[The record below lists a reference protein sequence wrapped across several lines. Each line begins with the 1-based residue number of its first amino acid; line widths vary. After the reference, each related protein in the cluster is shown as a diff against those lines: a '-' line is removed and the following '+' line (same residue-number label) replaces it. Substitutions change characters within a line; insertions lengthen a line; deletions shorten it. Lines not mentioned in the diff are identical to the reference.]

1 MSQAASSSR
10 SEDNFRMTDLF
21 SPNDA
26 FAHPRSQAAAAEPAT
41 RPSVAGAPD
50 SFVFVNPLFSSPR
63 DPRPHTQ
70 R

>member
-1 MSQAASSSR
+1 MNKPASSTR
-10 SEDNFRMTDLF
+10 SEESFRVTDLF

-26 FAHPRSQAAAAEPAT
+26 HADSRAQRPAAEPAT
-41 RPSVAGAPD
+41 RPSAAGVPD

>member
-1 MSQAASSSR
+1 MNQAASSNR
-10 SEDNFRMTDLF
+10 REDNFRVTDLF
-21 SPNDA
+21 SPSDA
-26 FAHPRSQAAAAEPAT
+26 HADPRSQRPAAEPAT
-41 RPSVAGAPD
+41 RPSAAGVPE

>member
-1 MSQAASSSR
+1 MNNQPSSHR
-10 SEDNFRMTDLF
+10 SEENFRVTDLF

-26 FAHPRSQAAAAEPAT
+26 YADPRSQRPAAEPAT
-41 RPSVAGAPD
+41 RPSAAGVPD

>member
-1 MSQAASSSR
+1 MNNPASSAR
-10 SEDNFRMTDLF
+10 SEETFRVTDLF

-26 FAHPRSQAAAAEPAT
+26 HADSRAQRPAAEPAT
-41 RPSVAGAPD
+41 RPAAAGVPD
-50 SFVFVNPLFSSPR
+50 SFVFVNPLFSTPR